1 MTDVTL
7 EAGFGAGTATLEAPA
22 DPTGWEEV
30 GFSLVDLGP
39 APGRG
44 PAPAEPLSADARLLA
59 AGAGLPI
66 ATLPRGAGRDRAA
79 LRQYVR
85 ALNDLIVGPGASS
98 PTWKLLRAA
107 VPPRELAGLSA
118 ADLRLGLAPLW
129 DAGEL
134 AAIEAL
140 SLEELEAEWR
150 RRIADRIPEGAAVV
164 GADQRYAGIWRDLPG
179 GDFDTEGRG
188 RDYTAGMR
196 AFPACRALGVQSLL
210 SLLGAFEPGPRV
222 YLDVLGG
229 EGYVWRLLEA
239 KRQLAQRQ
247 VVVLPG
253 AELGADGDPAHLPA
267 PLADLLR
274 RTALADPDAV
284 IVAVHAPD
292 APASPC
298 AGRLVGMADGRARV
312 SGPLALSGADLVE
325 WLRGRPAGDG
335 AAGAAGALEPMLRAR
350 GRRQAPVMI
359 TNDVSR
365 HMFYRAGLWGM
376 PTREDALR
384 LSRTFRADSLDGVL
398 CAYGTHHIPDI
409 YAALRESHAIL
420 KPGGCMVVHD
430 FLDRG
435 PVGNWFHDV
444 VDPYSKTG
452 HDMPH
457 IGPVEMAVHLFR
469 AGFRGVELFEIN
481 DPFIFTAEPDDE
493 LGARDLAL
501 RYIMGMYGMS
511 ESFAHRLDDLE
522 ALIHRV
528 LAYPELGETAVFERD
543 FAFIPRRAV
552 VARAYKPHPG
562 HGPRFSESDAALI
575 EALGRALRA
584 SPDDLQR
591 RAGGPPEATR
601 SWFGEGG
608 SRWGL
613 SAADQQSWLAW
624 ERHQRATGALG

>member
-1 MTDVTL
+1 MTEVTM
-7 EAGFGAGTATLEAPA
+7 EAGSGTGTATLDAPV
-22 DPTGWEEV
+22 DPTGWDEV
-30 GFSLVDLGP
+30 GYSLVDLP
-39 APGRG
+39 ARG
-44 PAPAEPLSADARLLA
+44 PAAPDELSGDARLLA

-66 ATLPRGAGRDRAA
+66 AALPRGVGRDRAV

-85 ALNDLIVGPGASS
+85 ALNDLIVGPAGSS
-98 PTWKLLRAA
+98 PTLKLLRAA
-107 VPPRELAGLSA
+107 VPPGEAAGVDA

-140 SLEELEAEWR
+140 SLDELEAEWR
-150 RRIADRIPEGAAVV
+150 RRIAGRLPEGAAVV
-164 GADQRYAGIWRDLPG
+164 SADPRYAGLWRDMPG

-222 YLDVLGG
+222 YVDVLGG

-239 KRQLAQRQ
+239 QRQLAQRQ

-253 AELGADGDPAHLPA
+253 AELGADGDPARLPT
-267 PLADLLR
+267 PLAELLSCS
-274 RTALADPDAV
+274 ALADPDAV
-284 IVAVHAPD
+284 IMAVHAPD
-292 APASPC
+292 GASGDGC

-325 WLRGRPAGDG
+325 WLRGTPAADG
-335 AAGAAGALEPMLRAR
+335 ATGASAALEPMLRAR
-350 GRRQAPVMI
+350 GRRRAPLMI

-384 LSRTFRADSLDGVL
+384 LSRTFRAGSLDGVL

-409 YAALRESHAIL
+409 PAALRESHAIL

-457 IGPVEMAVHLFR
+457 LGPVEMAVHLFR
-469 AGFRGVELFEIN
+469 AGFRGVELFEID

-493 LGARDLAL
+493 MGARDLAL

-511 ESFAHRLDDLE
+511 ESFAHRVDDLE
-522 ALIHRV
+522 ALIHQV
-528 LAYPELGETAVFERD
+528 LTYPELGETPVFERD
-543 FAFIPRRAV
+543 FALIPRRAV
-552 VARAYKPHPG
+552 VARAYRPLAG
-562 HGPRFSESDAALI
+562 EGTRFSGSDAALI
-575 EALGRALRA
+575 EALGSALSA
-584 SPDDLQR
+584 SPGDLRR
-591 RAGGPPEATR
+591 RAGGPPEATG
-601 SWFGEGG
+601 SWFGEDG

-613 SAADQQSWLAW
+613 SAADQQAW
-624 ERHQRATGALG
+624 RAWVRGQRAAGALG